1 MTEDELGAWRGY
13 LSLNPYNNDKEWEEL
28 DKENQ
33 SYYLQVYEE
42 VKVAAQ
48 QLSDRIDKEV
58 YSKLV
63 DQEYWT

>member
-1 MTEDELGAWRGY
+1 MNEDELGAWRVY

-63 DQEYWT
+63 DQEHWT

>member
-1 MTEDELGAWRGY
+1 MTEDELGAWRVY
-13 LSLNPYNNDKEWEEL
+13 VSLNPYNNDKEWEEL

-33 SYYLQVYEE
+33 SFYLKVYDE

-48 QLSDRIDKEV
+48 QLSDRIEKEV

-63 DQEYWT
+63 DQEHWT

>member
-1 MTEDELGAWRGY
+1 MTEDELGAWRVY

-33 SYYLQVYEE
+33 SFYLKVYDE

-48 QLSDRIDKEV
+48 QLSDRIEKEV

-63 DQEYWT
+63 DQEHWT

>member
-1 MTEDELGAWRGY
+1 MTEDELGAWRVY
-13 LSLNPYNNDKEWEEL
+13 LRLNMGSPSKKWEGL

-33 SYYLQVYEE
+33 SYYLQVYDE

-48 QLSDRIDKEV
+48 QLSDRIEKEV

-63 DQEYWT
+63 DQEY